1 MSSWCHLVIHPQQVP
16 VTCGA
21 RGSGW
26 GVGLIIESELHVIF
40 QLLLRWALV
49 LVQQDGLVVT
59 AGESTLVSV
68 DPASRILLLN
78 QISFGLIQTVF
89 VERVAVD

>member
-1 MSSWCHLVIHPQQVP
+1 M
-16 VTCGA
+16 TGRA
-21 RGSGW
+21 RGCSW
-26 GVGLIIESELHVIF
+26 GVSLIIKSELHVIF

-59 AGESTLVSV
+59 AGQSSLVSV

-78 QISFGLIQTVF
+78 QISLGLIQTVF